1 MTRLTRQF
9 DLSVNV
15 TAVADIHY
23 LSFFTARL
31 SGTARD
37 PAEGYEGLSGSTF
50 LAGHYAGAGWGC
62 GGKSRKLSTAC
73 GSSAIA

>member
-1 MTRLTRQF
+1 MTCLTRQF

-37 PAEGYEGLSGSTF
+37 PLEGFEGLSGSTF
-50 LAGHYAGAGWGC
+50 FGRALRRRRMGVW
-62 GGKSRKLSTAC
+62 RKVAK
-73 GSSAIA
+73 IVHRIWW